1 MTVMTSLPQIGS
13 TGELLALAHA
23 MEAEAVRRYQD
34 LAQRMR
40 NQGEA
45 GLAATFTLL
54 AEMEARHV
62 EQVEA
67 RAREL
72 TGRLPDHALIR
83 WELPD
88 NFDADAARS
97 ATLSPY
103 RALAIAVRNEE
114 RAFAFFSYLA
124 AEAPNQAIRSLAE
137 TFAKEE
143 LDHAARLR
151 HERRRAWR
159 SEHARAPSHPAS
171 RPGSLDDLLAQAVPR
186 ERAAAAAHRALAAA
200 NRAHS
205 QPVTAALFET
215 AAADED
221 ALATELAARL
231 GSRAAAPAA
240 ELHARS
246 VFEGLGLLEDA
257 FDRYADA
264 ADHAT
269 DENMLQEAQRLAAHA
284 LQRLAAVHGALPSIS
299 LSAKGLTR

>member
-1 MTVMTSLPQIGS
+1 MSALTPLPRIGS
-13 TGELLALAHA
+13 TRELIALAHA
-23 MEAEAVRRYQD
+23 MEQEAVRRYQD

-40 NQGEA
+40 EQGEA
-45 GLAATFTLL
+45 GLTATFALL
-54 AEMEARHV
+54 AQMEARHV
-62 EQVEA
+62 EQVET
-67 RAREL
+67 RAHEL
-72 TGRLPDHALIR
+72 TGNPPDHALVT

-124 AEAPNQAIRSLAE
+124 AEAPNDTLRALAE

-159 SEHARAPSHPAS
+159 SEHVGAPPHPAS
-171 RPGSLDDLLAQAVPR
+171 RPGSLDQMLAQAVPL

-200 NRAHS
+200 NRADH
-205 QPVTAALFET
+205 QPATAALFEH

-221 ALATELAARL
+221 ALAAELTTWL
-231 GSRAAAPAA
+231 GTRAAAPAA
-240 ELHARS
+240 TLHARS
-246 VFEGLGLLEDA
+246 VFEGLGLLEQA

-269 DENMLQEAQRLAAHA
+269 DEAMLQEAQRLAARA
-284 LQRLAAVHGALPSIS
+284 LQRLAAVHGALPRQ
-299 LSAKGLTR
+299 A

>member
-1 MTVMTSLPQIGS
+1 MSVITSLPRIGS
-13 TGELLALAHA
+13 TEELIALAHA
-23 MEAEAVRRYQD
+23 MEQEAVRRYQE

-40 NQGEA
+40 SQGEA
-45 GLAATFTLL
+45 GLAATFAQL
-54 AEMEARHV
+54 AQMEARHV

-72 TGRLPDHALIR
+72 TGNPPDHALVT

-88 NFDADAARS
+88 SFDADAARS

-124 AEAPNQAIRSLAE
+124 AEAPNDALRALAE
-137 TFAKEE
+137 IFAKEE

-159 SEHARAPSHPAS
+159 SEHAATARHPPS
-171 RPGSLDDLLAQAVPR
+171 RPGSVDELLAQAVPM

-200 NRAHS
+200 SREDNQAA
-205 QPVTAALFET
+205 TAALFET

-221 ALATELAARL
+221 ALASELAARL
-231 GSRAAAPAA
+231 GATAASPAA
-240 ELHARS
+240 TLHARS

-269 DENMLQEAQRLAAHA
+269 DEAMLQEAQRLAAHA
-284 LQRLAAVHGALPSIS
+284 LQRLATVHGALPRP
-299 LSAKGLTR
+299 A